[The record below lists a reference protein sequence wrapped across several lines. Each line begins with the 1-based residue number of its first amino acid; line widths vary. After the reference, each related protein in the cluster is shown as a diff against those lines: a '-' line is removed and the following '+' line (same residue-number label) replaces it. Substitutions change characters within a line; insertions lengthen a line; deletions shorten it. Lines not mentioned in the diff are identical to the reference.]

1 MRSFPVFLRVDGK
14 PPLVVGGGE
23 LAGIKTRLLLKRAA
37 VVEVSAATLDDELAR
52 LEAAGQVRQVEPEPG
67 IDQVRGR
74 PLVISATEDDAEDAR
89 VSAIARALGVPVNV
103 PDRPELCTF
112 ALAAIVDR
120 DEVTVAIG
128 TEGLAPVLA
137 QRLRATMERE
147 LHPRLGN
154 LARLAGTFRDRVAAE
169 LPEGAAR
176 RTLWDRIFGGAAG
189 QAALDGDEAE
199 AERLFGAEI
208 DAAVA
213 GEEESKGLG
222 RVLMVGAGPGDPD
235 LLTLKA
241 VRALKAADVIL
252 YDGLVGEG
260 VLEHARRE
268 AVLIPVAKSKGAHS
282 VAQADINGLMV
293 EHARQG
299 HTVVRLKGGDPFVF
313 GRGGEELEALREAGI
328 PVEVVPGITAAVA
341 ASASVQIPLT
351 HRDHSHSV
359 TFLSGHA
366 AKGVGP
372 DFEGIDLASLAGGE
386 NTLVLYMGVSVCG
399 EVAAKLIDAGWS
411 PDTPVLAVENASRP
425 NERRVASRLSV
436 VAATPER
443 LKLKSPAVLFFGEVA
458 GLEAEGLVDRVL
470 DEPGLGAMLQDGL
483 KDIMLRRVA
492 NG

>member
-1 MRSFPVFLRVDGK
+1 
-14 PPLVVGGGE
+14 
-23 LAGIKTRLLLKRAA
+23 
-37 VVEVSAATLDDELAR
+37 
-52 LEAAGQVRQVEPEPG
+52 
-67 IDQVRGR
+67 
-74 PLVISATEDDAEDAR
+74 
-89 VSAIARALGVPVNV
+89 
-103 PDRPELCTF
+103 
-112 ALAAIVDR
+112 
-120 DEVTVAIG
+120 
-128 TEGLAPVLA
+128 
-137 QRLRATMERE
+137 
-147 LHPRLGN
+147 
-154 LARLAGTFRDRVAAE
+154 
-169 LPEGAAR
+169 
-176 RTLWDRIFGGAAG
+176 
-189 QAALDGDEAE
+189 
-199 AERLFGAEI
+199 
-208 DAAVA
+208 
-213 GEEESKGLG
+213 
-222 RVLMVGAGPGDPD
+222 
-235 LLTLKA
+235 
-241 VRALKAADVIL
+241 L

-328 PVEVVPGITAAVA
+328 SVEVVSGITAAVA

-411 PDTPVLAVENASRP
+411 PDTPVLAVENASRT
-425 NERRVASRLSV
+425 NERRVASRLST